1 MEINLENA
9 VYYHQEGFPPTT
21 IDYSRIIHPLM
32 EAGAALARYDE
43 ALGRLHNRE
52 LFLAP
57 LRNQEVVASSRMEG
71 TISTMDEILQY
82 DSSKDDDEEDDIL
95 KANVRSDV
103 IETILY
109 RRALRYAQQEI
120 GDGRPISDGLI
131 RSMHQ
136 MLLSFGRG
144 AAKKPGQYK
153 TEQNYIGDER
163 NGNISYVPI
172 SPEKLPEGMDRLF
185 DYIKQSEHPELIRTA
200 LAHVEFEALHPF
212 KDGNGRIGRMLI
224 TLMLW
229 SGGDISSPHF
239 YISRY
244 MEEHKAAY
252 IARMKA
258 VSSGND
264 WMGWLSFF
272 FEAVKDQAKYNLEMI
287 SRIGELYEAM
297 KPIFSDIT
305 GSRYSIAL
313 LDAIFTSPR
322 FDNRRISKLTGI
334 SPATVNRFTN
344 TLLAHPSD
352 LVEIV
357 QPAAGRR
364 GAIYS
369 FEPLLQIIRV

>member
-1 MEINLENA
+1 
-9 VYYHQEGFPPTT
+9 
-21 IDYSRIIHPLM
+21 
-32 EAGAALARYDE
+32 
-43 ALGRLHNRE
+43 
-52 LFLAP
+52 
-57 LRNQEVVASSRMEG
+57 
-71 TISTMDEILQY
+71 
-82 DSSKDDDEEDDIL
+82 
-95 KANVRSDV
+95 
-103 IETILY
+103 
-109 RRALRYAQQEI
+109 
-120 GDGRPISDGLI
+120 
-131 RSMHQ
+131 
-136 MLLSFGRG
+136 
-144 AAKKPGQYK
+144 
-153 TEQNYIGDER
+153 
-163 NGNISYVPI
+163 
-172 SPEKLPEGMDRLF
+172 
-185 DYIKQSEHPELIRTA
+185 
-200 LAHVEFEALHPF
+200 
-212 KDGNGRIGRMLI
+212 
-224 TLMLW
+224 
-229 SGGDISSPHF
+229 
-239 YISRY
+239 
-244 MEEHKAAY
+244 MEEHKAAH

-364 GAIYS
+364 GAIFS